1 MQKLSTRRKSDAHIN
16 WRDGFARDLM
26 SARMVGQRAEEA
38 MAETGQTYDFIVTGA
53 GSAGCVVASRL
64 SESGRHR
71 VLLLE
76 AGPPDR
82 NPWIHIP
89 LGFAKTYVDP
99 GVNWKFETE
108 PQPQLGNRRLYL
120 PRGKTLGGSSSING
134 MVYIRGNHGDYDE
147 WRQRGCEGWDWDSV
161 LPYFKKAQNQ
171 TRGADDFHGIGGPLH
186 VSDQPGRFELA
197 DAVLEACVQAG
208 IPRNP
213 DFNGA
218 QQEGCGYYQT
228 TTLDRRR
235 WSTAQAYLRPARKR
249 ANLVVRTGAHATRV
263 LIENNRAVG
272 VEFHTA
278 QGRETARARGEIIV
292 SGGAYGS
299 PQLLLLSGLGPAQ
312 HLQDMGIAVVRDMPA
327 VGSNL
332 HDHFNSYVAWRCS
345 KAITL
350 NDLENS
356 KLRKLSA
363 GVRYALFRSGPM
375 ASNGIHA
382 GLFTRTDQRLERP
395 DVQLNI
401 FEWSTLERGKTGIVP
416 HPFPGFTISPVHLR
430 PDGRGAVRL
439 GSADPL
445 APPAVLF
452 DYLRTDYDMQA
463 VIFGFRLARK
473 IAEQPALKPYIAEE
487 LQPGPAI
494 TGDAD
499 LAAFVR
505 ESGVSNQHPT
515 SSCAMGHGPNTVVDP
530 RLRVHGIDGLRVADA
545 SIMPVAVGG
554 NTNAPTIMIGEKA
567 AAMILEH
574 AVAAPHRAA
583 A

>member
-1 MQKLSTRRKSDAHIN
+1 
-16 WRDGFARDLM
+16 M
-26 SARMVGQRAEEA
+26 SGEA
-38 MAETGQTYDFIVTGA
+38 DTYDFIVTGA

-64 SESGRHR
+64 SESGRYR

-82 NPWIHIP
+82 NPWIHSP
-89 LGFAKTYVDP
+89 LGYARTYVDP
-99 GVNWKFETE
+99 VVNWRFETE

-147 WRQRGCEGWDWDSV
+147 WRQRGCEGWDWESV

-171 TRGADDFHGIGGPLH
+171 TRGADEFHGVGGPLH
-186 VSDQPGRFELA
+186 VSDQPDHFELA

-218 QQEGCGYYQT
+218 KQEGCGYYQT
-228 TTLDRRR
+228 TTLKRRR
-235 WSTAQAYLRPARKR
+235 WSAAQAYLKPARSR
-249 ANLVVRTGAHATRV
+249 RNLTIRTGAHATRV

-278 QGRETARARGEIIV
+278 QGRETARAMGEIIV

-312 HLQDMGIAVVRDMPA
+312 HLQDMGIPVVRDMPA

-332 HDHFNSYVAWRCS
+332 HDHFNSYVAWRCT

-350 NDLENS
+350 NDLERS
-356 KLRKLSA
+356 PLRKLSA

-382 GLFTRTDQRLERP
+382 GVFTRSDPRLERP
-395 DVQLNI
+395 DIQLNF
-401 FEWSTLERGKTGIVP
+401 FEWSTLRRDKSGIVP

-430 PDGRGAVRL
+430 PDGRGTVRL
-439 GSADPL
+439 ASPDPL
-445 APPAVLF
+445 AAPAVLF
-452 DYLRTDYDMQA
+452 DYLRTEYDMQA
-463 VIFGFRLARK
+463 VIFGIRLARK
-473 IAEQPALKPYIAEE
+473 IADQPALKPYAAMEV
-487 LQPGPAI
+487 QPGPAI
-494 TGDAD
+494 STDAD
-499 LAAFVR
+499 LADYVR

-567 AAMILEH
+567 SDMILED
-574 AVAAPHRAA
+574 ATVGSLRRAA
-583 A
+583 

>member
-1 MQKLSTRRKSDAHIN
+1 MDQESD
-16 WRDGFARDLM
+16 
-26 SARMVGQRAEEA
+26 
-38 MAETGQTYDFIVTGA
+38 TYDFIVTGA
-53 GSAGCVVASRL
+53 GSAGCAVASRL
-64 SESGRHR
+64 SESGRYR

-76 AGPPDR
+76 AGPPDT

-89 LGFAKTYVDP
+89 LGYAKTYVDP
-99 GVNWKFETE
+99 AVNWKFETA

-134 MVYIRGNHGDYDE
+134 MVYIRGSHGDYDE

-161 LPYFKKAQNQ
+161 LPFFKKAENQ
-171 TRGADDFHGIGGPLH
+171 TRGADEFHGVGGPLN
-186 VSDQPGRFELA
+186 VSDQPAHFELA
-197 DAVLEACVQAG
+197 DAVLQACEQAG
-208 IPRNP
+208 IPRNT

-218 QQEGCGYYQT
+218 TQEGCGYYQT
-228 TTLDRRR
+228 TTSNKRR
-235 WSTAQAYLRPARKR
+235 WSSAKAYLHSAKDRP
-249 ANLVVRTGAHATRV
+249 NLIIQTGAHATRV

-278 QGRETARARGEIIV
+278 EGRRTARASGEIIV

-299 PQLLLLSGLGPAQ
+299 PQLLLLSGLGPAH
-312 HLQDMGIAVVRDMPA
+312 HLQEMGITVVRDMPA

-332 HDHFNSYVAWRCS
+332 HDHFNTYVAWRCS

-350 NDLENS
+350 NDLDRS
-356 KLRKLSA
+356 ALRKAVA

-382 GLFTRTDQRLERP
+382 GVFTRSDPRLERP
-395 DVQLNI
+395 DIQLNL
-401 FEWSTLERGKTGIVP
+401 FEWSTLQRDRDRVIP

-430 PDGRGAVRL
+430 PEGRGTVRL
-439 GSADPL
+439 ASPDPL
-445 APPAVLF
+445 APPEVLF

-463 VIFGFRLARK
+463 MLFGLRLCRR
-473 IAEQPALKPYIAEE
+473 IAEQPALKPYIVHE
-487 LQPGPAI
+487 LSPGPSVG
-494 TGDAD
+494 TDAE
-499 LAAFVR
+499 LADYVR
-505 ESGVSNQHPT
+505 QSGVSNQHPT
-515 SSCAMGHGPNTVVDP
+515 SSCAMGHGPTTVVDP
-530 RLRVHGIDGLRVADA
+530 RLRVHGIQGLRVADA

-567 AAMILEH
+567 AAMILED
-574 AVAAPHRAA
+574 AVAIRAA